1 MHDILRLKGAFISQ
15 KYPKNSP
22 SLRSLPVHQT
32 VSAEHLLELA
42 NQLTKIHAYW
52 EKHPIIKGAIIS
64 VHYRQ
69 VIAKSNRI
77 QQLLRDGTILPNQSI
92 RGAKFERDSQGTIHN
107 HVFTHFVSQKALL
120 KSAKE
125 LQAAAAILSQHFN
138 NRMTDKAITE
148 IKGKGLPC
156 SDMSKSKFINIIV
169 DSYYVENFA
178 LDLFKKLAK
187 QNAIVALYR
196 TGIPT
201 EKLLA
206 QYGISITADKMIDD
220 YTLLLNAEQ
229 INMLKEKAPYLI
241 SMSVVDMNDIP
252 PETFPDDELTQ
263 NTSLP
268 FPKPRNEPVIGV
280 IDTQFNEKIYFH
292 DWVEYKNMLD
302 DSIPLTEQDY
312 VHGTEVTSIIVDG
325 PRGNPD
331 LEDHCGH
338 FRVKH
343 FGVST
348 AHQFSS
354 FQILRLI
361 RKIVAVNTDIKVWN
375 LSLGSAQESNPDFIS
390 PEAAELDRIQNDYD
404 VIFVVAGTNKDPN
417 DAAKKR
423 IGAPADSLNAIVV
436 NSVTRQNTPASY
448 TRIGPVLSFFHKPDF
463 SYYGGDGYT
472 ISEKIAVCHD
482 NLGAF
487 YKCGTS
493 FAAPWITRKLA
504 YLIYVIGFSKE
515 TAKALLIDAAAKW
528 QPDKKVSN
536 ETGYGVIP
544 IDINEIL
551 KTEDDE
557 IRFVITGITSEYET
571 YNYSLPIPKKNETY
585 PFFARATLAYF
596 PRCSREQGVD
606 YTGTELDIHF
616 GRVEEKKGK
625 IIIHDI
631 KGNEQANPGTH
642 AIYKQEAR
650 DQYRKWDNIKHI
662 SDTIKK
668 RSRARKAYANSLWG
682 IRLVTK
688 ERTYIKDRK
697 PLPFGLVVTL
707 KEMNGQ
713 DRYNDFIKLCQAYG
727 WVVNQIDVDTH
738 VKIYEQAEEDVH
750 LT

>member
-15 KYPKNSP
+15 KSP
-22 SLRSLPVHQT
+22 QNTPGLRSLPVHQT
-32 VSAEHLLELA
+32 VSAKHLLKLVD
-42 NQLTKIHAYW
+42 QLTKIHAYW
-52 EKHPIIKGAIIS
+52 EKHPLIGGAIIS

-77 QQLLRDGTILPNQSI
+77 QQILRNGTILPNQSI
-92 RGAKFERDSQGTIHN
+92 RGAKFERDNQGAIHN

-120 KSAKE
+120 KSAEDLK
-125 LQAAAAILSQHFN
+125 ATASILSQYFN
-138 NRMTDKAITE
+138 NLMTGEIITK
-148 IKGKGLPC
+148 IKKKGLPC
-156 SDMSKSKFINIIV
+156 RNMSKSKFINIIV

-178 LDLFKKLAK
+178 LDFFKKSAK
-187 QNAIVALYR
+187 QNAIVTLYR
-196 TGIPT
+196 TGIPA

-206 QYGISITADKMIDD
+206 QYGIDITADKMLDD

-241 SMSVVDMNDIP
+241 SMSVVDINDIP

-263 NTSLP
+263 DTSIL
-268 FPKPRNEPVIGV
+268 FPKPQNEPVIGV
-280 IDTQFNEKIYFH
+280 IDTHFNEKIYFH
-292 DWVEYKNMLD
+292 EWVEYKNMLD
-302 DSIPLTEQDY
+302 DSIPLTKQDY

-361 RKIVAVNTDIKVWN
+361 RKIVAANTDIKVWN

-404 VIFVVAGTNKDPN
+404 VIFVVAGTNKAPD

-448 TRIGPVLSFFHKPDF
+448 TRTGPVLSFFHKPDF

-472 ISEKIAVCHD
+472 MSEKIAVCHD

-504 YLIYVIGFSKE
+504 YLIYIMGFSKE

-528 QPDKKVSN
+528 QPDKKISN

-551 KTEDDE
+551 KTGDDE
-557 IRFVITGITSEYET
+557 IRFVISGSTSEYET

-616 GRVEEKKGK
+616 GRVEEKNGK
-625 IIIHDI
+625 TTIHDI

-642 AIYKQEAR
+642 AIYEQEAR

-662 SDTIKK
+662 SDTIKEK
-668 RSRARKAYANSLWG
+668 SRARKVYANSLWG

-727 WVVNQIDVDTH
+727 WVVNQVDVDTH
-738 VKIYEQAEEDVH
+738 VKIYEQAEEDVQ